1 VIRSLDLSLQP
12 SSSTFKR
19 MTKFDFDL
27 FVIGGGSGGV
37 RAARIAAS
45 HGARVG
51 IAEEFRMGGT
61 CVIRGCAPKKLLV
74 YASRFASDYEDS
86 LGYGWSYSDRKFDW
100 RMLIQNKNKETT
112 RLEAAYTGTIE
123 RAGVTRFATRAVFE
137 GANKIELVG
146 LNTAI
151 TADKILIASG
161 GPPYFGPAIPG
172 IEYAISSNEALDLPR
187 LPKRILIYGGGYIA
201 LEFACIFAALG
212 TRVTLVCRSDNVL
225 RGFDDDVREIVRTQL
240 ESQKV
245 TILSDR
251 RVTSIS
257 KDLDRLSVGL
267 SDDTRIDTE
276 AALFA
281 IGRRPNVAGLG
292 LEKAGVVV
300 ADHGGIAVDSYSRT
314 NVPNIFAVGDVTNRI
329 NLTPV
334 AIKDGHAFADTEFG
348 GKPRPVDHEAV
359 ATAVFSDPEV
369 GCVGLTESEAR
380 VRYRSVDIYKNSFR
394 PMKATLAGRNTRSLM
409 KLVVNANT
417 DLVLGCHIV
426 GKGAA
431 ELIQMVAV
439 AVKMNATKV
448 DLDRVVPVHPTAAE
462 ELVTLREKVRLD

>member
-1 VIRSLDLSLQP
+1 
-12 SSSTFKR
+12 
-19 MTKFDFDL
+19 MTHFDFDL

-45 HGARVG
+45 HGATVG

-61 CVIRGCAPKKLLV
+61 CVIRGCVPKKLLV

-86 LGYGWSYSDRKFDW
+86 QGYGWSHSDRKFDW
-100 RMLIQNKNKETT
+100 RTLIQSKNNETS
-112 RLEAAYTGTIE
+112 RLETAYTNTIE
-123 RAGVTRFATRAVFE
+123 HAGVTRFATRAVFE
-137 GANKIELVG
+137 GPNEIRLVG
-146 LNTAI
+146 MDKAI
-151 TADKILIASG
+151 SAKKILIATG
-161 GPPYFGPAIPG
+161 GTPYFGPAIPG
-172 IEYAISSNEALDLPR
+172 IEHAISSNEALDLPR
-187 LPKRILIYGGGYIA
+187 LPKSILVYGGGYIA
-201 LEFACIFAALG
+201 LEFACIFTALG
-212 TRVTLVCRSDNVL
+212 SSVTLVCRSDNVL
-225 RGFDDDVREIVRTQL
+225 RGFDDDVREIVRKQL
-240 ESQKV
+240 EGQAIA
-245 TILSDR
+245 ILSGR

-257 KDLDRLSVGL
+257 KDSNRLSVKL
-267 SDDTRIDTE
+267 SDGMRVDAD

-292 LEKAGVVV
+292 LERAGVAV
-300 ADHGGIAVDSYSRT
+300 ADHGGIAVDNYSRT

-380 VRYRSVDIYKNSFR
+380 VNRNRIDIYKTSFR
-394 PMKATLAGRNTRSLM
+394 PMKATLAGRNSHSLM
-409 KLVVNANT
+409 KLVVDADT
-417 DLVLGCHIV
+417 GLVLGCHIV
-426 GKGAA
+426 GEGAA

-439 AVKMNATKV
+439 AIKMNVTKA

-462 ELVTLREKVRLD
+462 ELVTLR